1 MINPRPISDINPCKP
16 FQGPSPNL
24 CTVRVRSSGETM
36 TIECIPRKIAR
47 PRINMPMAA
56 GYFLARGFRLLD
68 LLTRRIATFLRAG
81 DFLRVA
87 GFLRAAA
94 FLRVAGLWGTARFV
108 RAAVL
113 LAAAGRLTAPPG
125 PAPAGWVLGDLA
137 LVFVGL
143 AVRRGGAPRSWSRI
157 AGFSSVEMS

>member
-1 MINPRPISDINPCKP
+1 MIIPRPISDINPCKP

-24 CTVRVRSSGETM
+24 CTARVRSSGETM
-36 TIECIPRKIAR
+36 TIECIPRKITR

-68 LLTRRIATFLRAG
+68 LLTRRIATLLRAG
-81 DFLRVA
+81 EFLRVT

-94 FLRVAGLWGTARFV
+94 GRLTDRLG
-108 RAAVL
+108 
-113 LAAAGRLTAPPG
+113 LAAAGL
-125 PAPAGWVLGDLA
+125 VLGVLA
-137 LVFVGL
+137 LAFAGS

-157 AGFSSVEMS
+157 AGFSSVE